1 MHMGQFNLFNADGT
15 VQFVQC
21 EWDGSLC
28 SMHMGQFSL
37 FNADGMVQF
46 VQCRW
51 DGSICSMH
59 MGQFSLLSAD
69 GAVQFVLVLLWKGS
83 VVFSMLSKSRM
94 DGVSGEASGK
104 PPV

>member
-1 MHMGQFNLFNADGT
+1 
-15 VQFVQC
+15 
-21 EWDGSLC
+21 
-28 SMHMGQFSL
+28 
-37 FNADGMVQF
+37 
-46 VQCRW
+46 
-51 DGSICSMH
+51 

-83 VVFSMLSKSRM
+83 FVFSMLSKSRM